1 MINYAIAL
9 TNKNLKKKV
18 IKIADLLKTH
28 RELTDTNN
36 VLIGERLGT
45 PVEKGIVLNE
55 DYLIRNQHNIEKI
68 KIIDKNN
75 IIRQF

>member
-18 IKIADLLKTH
+18 IKIADLLKAH

-36 VLIGERLGT
+36 IRVGERLGT

-55 DYLIRNQHNIEKI
+55 DYLIRN
-68 KIIDKNN
+68 
-75 IIRQF
+75 

>member
-18 IKIADLLKTH
+18 IKIVDLLKTH

-36 VLIGERLGT
+36 IRVGERLGT

-55 DYLIRNQHNIEKI
+55 DYLIRN
-68 KIIDKNN
+68 
-75 IIRQF
+75 

>member
-1 MINYAIAL
+1 MFIVILINYAITL

-36 VLIGERLGT
+36 IRVGERLGT

-55 DYLIRNQHNIEKI
+55 DYLIRN
-68 KIIDKNN
+68 
-75 IIRQF
+75 

>member
-1 MINYAIAL
+1 MGQKVREKFHYKWKNSYL
-9 TNKNLKKKV
+9 CTSKRKNLKTKSKIKEKV

-36 VLIGERLGT
+36 ILIGERLGT

-55 DYLIRNQHNIEKI
+55 DYLIRN
-68 KIIDKNN
+68 
-75 IIRQF
+75 

>member
-9 TNKNLKKKV
+9 INKNLKKKV

-36 VLIGERLGT
+36 IRVGERLGT

-55 DYLIRNQHNIEKI
+55 DYLIRN
-68 KIIDKNN
+68 
-75 IIRQF
+75 

>member
-1 MINYAIAL
+1 MFIVILINYAITL

-55 DYLIRNQHNIEKI
+55 DYLIRN
-68 KIIDKNN
+68 
-75 IIRQF
+75 